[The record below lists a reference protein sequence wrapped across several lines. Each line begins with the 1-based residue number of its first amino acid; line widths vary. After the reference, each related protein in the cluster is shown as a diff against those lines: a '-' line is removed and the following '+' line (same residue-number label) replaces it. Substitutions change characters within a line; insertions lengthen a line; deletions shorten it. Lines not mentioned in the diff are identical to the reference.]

1 MSFIPLYDRLRSHM
15 PAWQNISPG
24 STILDWVD
32 NGVPIPFHTD
42 PPITCF
48 KNPKFTLKH
57 YSFIASELDTLLRK
71 GAIELCAHRP
81 RFVSPLFVVPKKG
94 GKLRLI
100 INLKTLN
107 GYIKLSTFK
116 NEDIRTTLDM
126 VSSNDMFT
134 TLDLK
139 DCFYHFRVMESCRD
153 FLGFSFNNKYY
164 RWCVLPFG
172 LNLSPYYCAK
182 IIRPIVVFLRDV
194 FHIRT
199 QCYVDDWIIMSH
211 PGSISDHTDTVVHT
225 LLDLGWII
233 NYEKSSLC
241 PSHHI
246 TYIGYDI
253 DCTDPIGP
261 PTLWVSTPRVHK
273 LKRSIRRLLTR
284 KDGFSARALARVTG
298 QCISM
303 SLAVQFGKIMLRRAY
318 DLLRKALTWDTTL
331 FMDEGCSADLNWWL
345 TEMCGPRRRVLIKR
359 TVQAVLYT
367 DASQTGWGAV
377 FQNKKAAG
385 LWTTKMS
392 YMPSNHRELLAVFM
406 AIKTF
411 QPLMQ
416 DLAIE
421 VYTDNVTTLAYLN
434 NQGGPLPQYNH
445 ITRAILSLTSRSNI
459 HLICHHVRGSSNI
472 VADGLSR
479 ISDHHDWRLH
489 PKVFSIIDK
498 HFGPHSVDRFA
509 THRTTHLSRFN
520 SRYFDV
526 NSSAIDCLAQ
536 QDWSKEVNYCCPP
549 FALIQRTIDV
559 VISQRATATLVV
571 PWWPGKPWFRLLR
584 QLSVMD
590 PLLIR
595 NSPRIFLPVNRF
607 SVPEPLRNLKW
618 TMSVW
623 KIVGRNV
630 Y

>member
-1 MSFIPLYDRLRSHM
+1 M
-15 PAWQNISPG
+15 
-24 STILDWVD
+24 
-32 NGVPIPFHTD
+32 
-42 PPITCF
+42 
-48 KNPKFTLKH
+48 
-57 YSFIASELDTLLRK
+57 
-71 GAIELCAHRP
+71 
-81 RFVSPLFVVPKKG
+81 
-94 GKLRLI
+94 
-100 INLKTLN
+100 
-107 GYIKLSTFK
+107 
-116 NEDIRTTLDM
+116 
-126 VSSNDMFT
+126 
-134 TLDLK
+134 
-139 DCFYHFRVMESCRD
+139 
-153 FLGFSFNNKYY
+153 
-164 RWCVLPFG
+164 
-172 LNLSPYYCAK
+172 
-182 IIRPIVVFLRDV
+182 
-194 FHIRT
+194 
-199 QCYVDDWIIMSH
+199 
-211 PGSISDHTDTVVHT
+211 
-225 LLDLGWII
+225 
-233 NYEKSSLC
+233 
-241 PSHHI
+241 
-246 TYIGYDI
+246 
-253 DCTDPIGP
+253 
-261 PTLWVSTPRVHK
+261 STPRVHK